1 MGLLATGVNLL
12 KTHKIEQGVQVL
24 QTYVAGEK
32 ENWLGQVSLAKGYL
46 MRSWPGDVEK
56 AVVHARIGV
65 QNASPQEQGK
75 AFLILGLSLMSL
87 ERIESDSQIKRS
99 LRQEAIKAL
108 SLASSFDKLSIACC
122 YHLSLLQA
130 QDMEFQSALEQ
141 VAKAMEISQGEH
153 IKSWGL
159 MANILVAR
167 NKVPKA
173 LKFLEK
179 EIDQLGKDITDDK
192 VLLMRLRGRI
202 LQQSNR
208 GREAVELLE
217 SVTDLFD
224 EQATNTTLQTKLD
237 VHHDLCMMYLQQDK
251 IFDAEQWAN
260 KANELCEN
268 CSRVYLMRGAV
279 FSAIGQLEKAM
290 GQWEAAL
297 AIEPRN
303 VEASVKLGEAHM
315 KLGGR
320 SHLMYAQELLQEA
333 IRRRSDCR
341 EAWYC
346 LGQVQSQMGMGKQ
359 AEHSLRQAVLL
370 GENEPALSFALFP
383 MDLEINQYQQELSA

>member
-1 MGLLATGVNLL
+1 MVIQQYSFFECINFNNQNLS
-12 KTHKIEQGVQVL
+12 TV
-24 QTYVAGEK
+24 
-32 ENWLGQVSLAKGYL
+32 VST
-46 MRSWPGDVEK
+46 
-56 AVVHARIGV
+56 I
-65 QNASPQEQGK
+65 
-75 AFLILGLSLMSL
+75 
-87 ERIESDSQIKRS
+87 
-99 LRQEAIKAL
+99 LRQKN
-108 SLASSFDKLSIACC
+108 
-122 YHLSLLQA
+122 
-130 QDMEFQSALEQ
+130 MEQYS
-141 VAKAMEISQGEH
+141 
-153 IKSWGL
+153 
-159 MANILVAR
+159 
-167 NKVPKA
+167 
-173 LKFLEK
+173 
-179 EIDQLGKDITDDK
+179 
-192 VLLMRLRGRI
+192 
-202 LQQSNR
+202 
-208 GREAVELLE
+208 
-217 SVTDLFD
+217 
-224 EQATNTTLQTKLD
+224 
-237 VHHDLCMMYLQQDK
+237 YLQQDK